1 MQKKKPFFWPFC
13 CFYCNLISKFTCVG
27 LGFYNAVLSIY
38 MVKDIFW
45 NLDKI
50 TVVIFA
56 YDLFAFKFE
65 KTVVSLNVLLNIP
78 RSRIQCLLVS
88 KNI

>member
-1 MQKKKPFFWPFC
+1 
-13 CFYCNLISKFTCVG
+13 
-27 LGFYNAVLSIY
+27 

-65 KTVVSLNVLLNIP
+65 KTVVPLNVLLNIP
-78 RSRIQCLLVS
+78 RCRIQCLLVS
-88 KNI
+88 RNI